1 MATVV
6 RKKSGQSDDSLIAQ
20 FRKKVLN
27 EDIIGEIKEREY
39 YTKPSRKKYER
50 EKILKKLKK
59 RKWQPRTTR

>member
-6 RKKSGQSDDSLIAQ
+6 RKRSGQSDDSLIAQ
-20 FRKKVLN
+20 FRKKILN
-27 EDIIGEIKEREY
+27 EDIIGEIKQREY

>member
-6 RKKSGQSDDSLIAQ
+6 KKKAGQSDDSLIAQ

-27 EDIIGEIKEREY
+27 EDIIGEIKQREF

>member
-20 FRKKVLN
+20 FRKKILN
-27 EDIIGEIKEREY
+27 EDVIGEIKQREY

-50 EKILKKLKK
+50 EKILKKLKRRK
-59 RKWQPRTTR
+59 RQPRTTR

>member
-6 RKKSGQSDDSLIAQ
+6 RKRSGQSDDSLIAQ

-27 EDIIGEIKEREY
+27 EDIIGEIKQREY